1 MYILFIIHHHR
12 YRNNYIFN
20 MKDNSKYPIA
30 EFADT
35 FWDEI
40 RNPQLQKCAEAIEEK
55 CREYGLRDVEF
66 RIVIDFVESSLFT
79 YVDLIDSDDSE
90 DLDDL
95 EDSE

>member
-1 MYILFIIHHHR
+1 
-12 YRNNYIFN
+12 